1 MAIDMALAECLSAA
15 ASGAVDAMGG
25 GRTIINY
32 KLGSRE
38 AAGIST
44 FLSDNWKLNGRT
56 NIMSKLKLFG
66 AAAVVVATAFV
77 AGQASAFTGTSVS
90 AADCSYGGK
99 IKSIEA
105 TDRLNVKFTLCKP
118 DPAFSAKA
126 AFTPFGI

>member
-1 MAIDMALAECLSAA
+1 
-15 ASGAVDAMGG
+15 
-25 GRTIINY
+25 
-32 KLGSRE
+32 
-38 AAGIST
+38 
-44 FLSDNWKLNGRT
+44 
-56 NIMSKLKLFG
+56 MSKLKLFG

-77 AGQASAFTGTSVS
+77 VGQASAFTGTSVS